1 VWPIAG
7 SVRVDW
13 SRRRETPVEH
23 EWKSW
28 HSPDNQQRSDFE
40 AFVKD
45 NHSFLLP
52 VARRYAGLRG
62 LPDPTVSDIVQE
74 AMCITWRAW
83 ATKLASADGDRRR
96 AFVCTT
102 MSNVAQAEQRGQR
115 RAGRVTEP
123 SALIDLAAPQASHE
137 DGVLTQVALRVLR
150 DALATL
156 PDEERLILDLAIAD
170 LPRAQIADQLG
181 LTATN
186 VTTKLHRAR
195 DGSAGSSA
203 LTCSPNWA
211 WGAMGTRREVPHE
224 HPPRRGDEPSIGGAA

>member
-1 VWPIAG
+1 
-7 SVRVDW
+7 
-13 SRRRETPVEH
+13 
-23 EWKSW
+23 
-28 HSPDNQQRSDFE
+28 
-40 AFVKD
+40 
-45 NHSFLLP
+45 
-52 VARRYAGLRG
+52 
-62 LPDPTVSDIVQE
+62 
-74 AMCITWRAW
+74 
-83 ATKLASADGDRRR
+83 
-96 AFVCTT
+96 

-137 DGVLTQVALRVLR
+137 DGVLTRVALRVLR

-195 DGSAGSSA
+195 ERLRRFIGPDLLTELGLGRDGNP
-203 LTCSPNWA
+203 T
-211 WGAMGTRREVPHE
+211 
-224 HPPRRGDEPSIGGAA
+224 GGAA